1 MTKKMKGRTTAPSL
15 KATVISEAVLK
26 AIRSKCPVISNGN
39 AKGGVGKTTAAA
51 HQVWYA
57 AELGLKVLAI
67 DFDKHLTEVFTGT
80 TTPDL
85 PGYATA
91 SDLFTDEGITS
102 PIYQLEDNVY
112 FLPADHYM
120 KDVDGIGFNEGIYKY
135 PANHMA
141 TLREQFDLIII
152 DSPPSEGN
160 RQQASL
166 LASTTTVVT
175 TELNKIS
182 INGVKD
188 VLTITNQL
196 VNFLNNE
203 AGSDVYLMPGCIV
216 LPNKYDSRRKR
227 EKEFYQELLSFE
239 GLNIAPL
246 LPDRAPTGAAIED
259 GQPVWKY
266 RDGNARTAAKEMKA
280 VLNHIFTEVA

>member
-1 MTKKMKGRTTAPSL
+1 MTKKKKDSSNALVKSF
-15 KATVISEAVLK
+15 ISEAVLK
-26 AIRSKCPVISNGN
+26 AIRAKCPVIANGN

-51 HQVWYA
+51 HEVWYA

-67 DFDKHLTEVFTGT
+67 DFDKHLTEVFTGS

-85 PGYATA
+85 PEFAAA
-91 SDLFTDEGITS
+91 SDLFTDEGITK
-102 PIYQLEDNVY
+102 PIYKLEENIY

-120 KDVDGIGFNEGIYKY
+120 KDVDGIGFDQGIYTF
-135 PANHMA
+135 PAKHMDA
-141 TLREQFDLIII
+141 LRKEFDLIII

-175 TELNKIS
+175 SELNKIS

-196 VNFLNNE
+196 VNYLNGQ
-203 AGSDVYLMPGCIV
+203 AGSDIYKMPACIV

-227 EKEFYQELLSFE
+227 DKEFYDELCSFE
-239 GLNIAPL
+239 GLNITPL
-246 LPDRAPTGAAIED
+246 LPSRSPTGASLSD
-259 GQPVWKY
+259 SQPVWKY
-266 RDGNARTAAKEMKA
+266 RDGNGRTAAKEMKA
-280 VLNHIFTEVA
+280 VLNHIFNEVA